1 MPDVLSGWKHSEC
14 QAVQEIAVRKQA
26 LNGPQLKSG
35 AVVKKPGDIFDLRN
49 VVLAIAAM
57 FHQQR
62 ESVEVLPAGMRR
74 VQRG

>member
-1 MPDVLSGWKHSEC
+1 MPDVLRGREHSER
-14 QAVQEIAVRKQA
+14 QTVQEISIRKQA

-62 ESVEVLPAGMRR
+62 ERVEVLTAGMRR
-74 VQRG
+74 VQ